1 MPISPAKSTT
11 SRRSPPRT
19 GASASANASA
29 RKTAPVKRKGEEA
42 AQEPAVDQVDTRF
55 LQTLVGYGARRVS
68 LTTIA
73 SFLPRMA
80 VYDLRPVEF
89 SVLSLIHHNPGIT
102 SRQLCSTLSI
112 QPPNLV
118 GMLQKYE
125 KKRGLIERRPHPHDG
140 RALGL
145 HLTPAGLQLVRKA
158 ERAASENDAQ
168 VTARLSAAERRTLL
182 RLLGKIYL

>member
-1 MPISPAKSTT
+1 M
-11 SRRSPPRT
+11 
-19 GASASANASA
+19 
-29 RKTAPVKRKGEEA
+29 
-42 AQEPAVDQVDTRF
+42 DQVDTSF

-68 LTTIA
+68 LAAIA

-80 VYDLRPVEF
+80 AYELRPVEF

-102 SRQLCSTLSI
+102 SRQLCSVLNI

-118 GMLQKYE
+118 GMLQHYE
-125 KKRGLIERRPHPHDG
+125 KKRGLIERRPHPSDG

-145 HLTPAGLQLVRKA
+145 HLTTAGRQLARKA
-158 ERAASENDAQ
+158 EHAASQNDAQ

-182 RLLGKIYL
+182 RLLEKIYL

>member
-1 MPISPAKSTT
+1 MSSSSTVSTPPSRPAKRAPT
-11 SRRSPPRT
+11 RE
-19 GASASANASA
+19 SA
-29 RKTAPVKRKGEEA
+29 RGKRA
-42 AQEPAVDQVDTRF
+42 ATPKELGSAVDQVDTSF

-68 LTTIA
+68 LAAIA

-80 VYDLRPVEF
+80 AYELRPVEF

-102 SRQLCSTLSI
+102 SRQLCSVLNI

-118 GMLQKYE
+118 GMLHHHE
-125 KKRGLIERRPHPHDG
+125 KKRGLIERRPHPSDG

-145 HLTPAGLQLVRKA
+145 HLTTAGRQLARKA
-158 ERAASENDAQ
+158 ERAASQNDAQ

-182 RLLGKIYL
+182 RLLEKIYL